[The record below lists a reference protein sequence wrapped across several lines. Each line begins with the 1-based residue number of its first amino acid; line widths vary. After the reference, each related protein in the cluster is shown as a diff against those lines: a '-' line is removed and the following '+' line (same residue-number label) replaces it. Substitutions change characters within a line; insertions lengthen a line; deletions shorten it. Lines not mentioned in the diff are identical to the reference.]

1 MPRFRP
7 KDARELAKL
16 VSWAAGEGEGLE
28 VMAGG
33 TKRGLGRPVEAPHL
47 LDMTAFSGIEA
58 YEPEELVLTA
68 KAATP
73 LAEIDAVLGRAEQIL
88 AFEPGDWG
96 PLLGEAAGRQSLGGM
111 LACNLAG
118 PRRIKQGAARDHLL
132 GFHAVSGRGEEFKAG
147 GRVVKNVT
155 GYDLS
160 KLMAGSYGTLA
171 VLTEVTV
178 KVLPRPEVTGTLV
191 LSGLD
196 DRRAVAAMT
205 QALNSAHEV
214 SGAAHLPGTSAVAV
228 LPGAGRA
235 ATLIRVEGPRPSVE
249 ARAAALR
256 QELRDFGAAEQL
268 FDEAGAL
275 AWRAL
280 ADVRAFAAE
289 PERVVW
295 RISVAPQSGPTVAAA
310 ITAALDARIFY
321 DWGGGLVWCALA
333 ADAEADGGSTIVRS
347 AAKAAAGHATLI
359 RGGATLRGRIPVF
372 EPQPPALEALSRRI
386 KESFDPKRIL
396 NPGRMYRDL

>member
-16 VSWAAGEGEGLE
+16 VSWAAGDGEGLE
-28 VMAGG
+28 VIAGG

-68 KAATP
+68 KPATP
-73 LAEIDAVLGRAEQIL
+73 LAEIEAMLGRAEQML

-178 KVLPRPEVTGTLV
+178 KVLPRPEATGTLV
-191 LSGLD
+191 LWGLD

-205 QALNSAHEV
+205 QALNSPHEV
-214 SGAAHLPGTSAVAV
+214 SGAAHLPSAIVAAV

-235 ATLIRVEGPRPSVE
+235 ATLIRLEGPRPSVE
-249 ARAAALR
+249 SRAAALR

-268 FDEAGAL
+268 LDESGAPP
-275 AWRAL
+275 WRAL
-280 ADVRAFAAE
+280 ADVSPFAAE
-289 PERVVW
+289 PDRVVW
-295 RISVAPQSGPTVAAA
+295 RMSVAPQSGPTVAAA
-310 ITAALDARIFY
+310 IPAALDARIFF
-321 DWGGGLVWCALA
+321 DWSGGLVWCAVA
-333 ADAEADGGSTIVRS
+333 GAEADGGSTIVRA
-347 AAKAAAGHATLI
+347 AAKAAAGHATLV
-359 RGGATLRGRIPVF
+359 RASAELRGRIPIF

-386 KESFDPKRIL
+386 KESFDPRRIL